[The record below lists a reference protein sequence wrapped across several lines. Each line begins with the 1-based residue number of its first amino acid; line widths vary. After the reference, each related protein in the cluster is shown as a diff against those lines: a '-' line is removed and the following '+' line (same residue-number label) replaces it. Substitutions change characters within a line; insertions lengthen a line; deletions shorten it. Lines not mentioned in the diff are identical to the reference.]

1 MAKDYNSYTFKNKAV
16 DNIQSRTNTANDPD
30 DEKRKQRKKN
40 RATDREDKRKRKAEI
55 KRQSTK
61 TMSGFKAEGTYDVDV
76 SGERKVKKKV
86 AKIQKKID
94 KVSAEKDARQKKAV
108 KAGKRT
114 ETRKNKLLQKQVDA
128 KRVIK
133 GKTGSSG
140 KNTRTKKTKDD
151 DGARSSKS
159 NYTRKSKTK
168 ESKSP
173 KIPQYKPKPIRRGIQ
188 IGDGGKRRNNNAIS
202 KGKFFGINKKIR

>member
-30 DEKRKQRKKN
+30 DKKKRKKN
-40 RATDREDKRKRKAEI
+40 RAADKKDRTKRKAEM
-55 KRQSTK
+55 KRQATA
-61 TMSGFKAEGTYDVDV
+61 TMSGLKAEGTYDVDV

-114 ETRKNKLLQKQVDA
+114 ETRKNQLLQKQIAA

-151 DGARSSKS
+151 DYAKSSKS
-159 NYTRKSKTK
+159 NYTPKSKTK
-168 ESKSP
+168 EAKNP
-173 KIPQYKPKPIRRGIQ
+173 KIPKAKYKPIRRGVQ

-202 KGKFFGINKKIR
+202 KDKFFGINKKIR